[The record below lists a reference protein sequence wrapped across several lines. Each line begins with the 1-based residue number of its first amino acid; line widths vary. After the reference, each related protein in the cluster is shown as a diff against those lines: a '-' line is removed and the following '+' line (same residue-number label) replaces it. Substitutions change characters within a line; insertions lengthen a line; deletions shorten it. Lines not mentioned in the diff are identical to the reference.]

1 MVSVAIPWLDLLGKD
16 SGSRSGLFAGWGTLS
31 LSAHGIQLFPCL
43 NSTSLMSHSPLV
55 EPMKGG
61 LLWRGATH
69 EAQQSLCT
77 HAPDS
82 SATRGPLRRTHDRW
96 HWRWPRPAAQSGPN
110 RPQPQGVIVRR
121 YLLLPGQR
129 PGAGRRVVQLRRG
142 ERSHQS
148 EAASNQHS
156 AVRQQCRRV
165 KPASLHQVAGRR
177 PGAGRRVVRLG

>member
-1 MVSVAIPWLDLLGKD
+1 MVGPAWEGLWFEVRSLHGLGSLIPLSSRNPTLPMSQLYLAHVA
-16 SGSRSGLFAGWGTLS
+16 
-31 LSAHGIQLFPCL
+31 
-43 NSTSLMSHSPLV
+43 SPLV

-82 SATRGPLRRTHDRW
+82 SATRGSLRRTHDRW

-121 YLLLPGQR
+121 YLLLPRER

-177 PGAGRRVVRLG
+177 PGTGRRIVRLG